1 MLTCFDVADYFLSK
15 TDEEAGDVIS
25 NLKLQKLVY
34 YAQGFTLAVT
44 GKPLFNEEIEAWQH
58 GPVVPDLYHKY
69 KDHGAYGIPA
79 PTNVDFSKFSSEIK
93 EILDEGHK
101 QAIDI
106 IKSHRETHKIIAEAL
121 LKYETLNEK
130 QILSLFKTGKMPEN
144 DENEFPSESKASTYE
159 EAKAAME
166 KKDQQREETENKDD
180 KEDIHPLPDDH
191 KNIDDIPLN
200 PPSEKNDSEDHS
212 SDENKDD

>member
-25 NLKLQKLVY
+25 NLQLQKLVY

-93 EILDEGHK
+93 EILDEVYDVYGQFSAWK
-101 QAIDI
+101 L
-106 IKSHRETHKIIAEAL
+106 RNMTHEEAPW
-121 LKYETLNEK
+121 KNTEK
-130 QILSLFKTGKMPEN
+130 GDVISLSSMSEYFKT
-144 DENEFPSESKASTYE
+144 
-159 EAKAAME
+159 
-166 KKDQQREETENKDD
+166 Q
-180 KEDIHPLPDDH
+180 IC
-191 KNIDDIPLN
+191 
-200 PPSEKNDSEDHS
+200 
-212 SDENKDD
+212 